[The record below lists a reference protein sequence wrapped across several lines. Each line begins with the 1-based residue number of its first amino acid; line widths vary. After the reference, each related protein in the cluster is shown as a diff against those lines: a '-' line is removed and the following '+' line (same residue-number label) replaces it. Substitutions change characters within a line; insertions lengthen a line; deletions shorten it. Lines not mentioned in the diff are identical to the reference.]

1 MIARYTDIGALLGG
15 LRKLPPER
23 PALTFYKGRTRAG
36 RWSYG
41 ELLGAVELFTRRLR
55 DDLGVRRGDR
65 VAVLAP
71 NRLEVP
77 AFFLAAMRLGAA
89 VVPLNPTTP
98 PEDWDY
104 ILTHA
109 EARLVFGARELL
121 DRLIRRP
128 PSVCAFE
135 DERLGVDAAP
145 EPPADAAPLA
155 GEMAIALYTSGT
167 TGNPKGVALAQSSL
181 LANAW
186 SMAVNFQFGE
196 ETQLAVLPLYHA
208 HALGF
213 GLMTTLITGGHL
225 VFMERFD
232 PFAWGEVLRVEGVTL
247 SSVVPTLLQ
256 PLLQIGVRAEKV
268 PSLRALLVSSAP
280 LTASLA
286 RAFEE
291 KTKLRLIQGW
301 GLSEY
306 TNFACC
312 LPVDLPEPERR
323 QLLYGEELTSI
334 GGPLSGTEVKVVGPD
349 GAALPAGERGEL
361 CVRGHSTMLAY
372 FRDENT
378 TAATLGADGWLR
390 TGDEGFFR
398 VSTAGPAFYITGR
411 IKETI
416 IRDGDKF
423 SPLAIE
429 RRILS
434 AGPRDRRAA
443 RRARLPARSPRRG
456 DRRVPGERRA
466 GRRSARAPD
475 QGGGRDAPRRAAE
488 GHPLRPG
495 PHPAHTHGQDP
506 ATQAARCLRALPRL
520 PRRASDRARGLTDT
534 GRVSAAGVTRRERRA
549 VGPEPP
555 ASGSRS

>member
-1 MIARYTDIGALLGG
+1 MIARHDDVPALLAG
-15 LRKLPPER
+15 LRALPPER

-41 ELLGAVELFTRRLR
+41 ELLGAVERFARRL
-55 DDLGVRRGDR
+55 DALGVRAGDR

-77 AFFLAAMRLGAA
+77 ALFLAAMQLGAA
-89 VVPLNPTTP
+89 VVPLNPTNP

-121 DRLIRRP
+121 DRLVRRP
-128 PSVCAFE
+128 PTVCAFE
-135 DERLGVDAAP
+135 DEPATSSAEAAVAP
-145 EPPADAAPLA
+145 PPAA
-155 GEMAIALYTSGT
+155 GTLGRQMAIVLYTSGT
-167 TGNPKGVALAQSSL
+167 TGNPKGVALGQGSL

-186 SMAVNFQFGE
+186 SMAVNFAFAD

-213 GLMTTLITGGHL
+213 GLMTTLATGGHL

-232 PFAWGEVLRVEGVTL
+232 PFAWSEVVRTESVTL

-256 PLLQIGVRAEKV
+256 PLLQVGVRAEKI
-268 PSLRALLVSSAP
+268 PTLRALLVSSAP
-280 LTASLA
+280 LSATLA

-291 KTKLRLIQGW
+291 KTKLRLVQGW

-312 LPVDLPEPERR
+312 LPLDLPEEARR
-323 QLLYGEELTSI
+323 RLISGGELTSI

-349 GAALPAGERGEL
+349 GASLPAGERGEL

-372 FRDENT
+372 FRDAGA

-390 TGDEGFFR
+390 TGDEGFFELE
-398 VSTAGPAFYITGR
+398 AGRPAFYITGR

-429 RRILS
+429 RRVLADIPELEGRMVALGFPHDLHGEEIGLYLES
-434 AGPRDRRAA
+434 EALGDDL
-443 RRARLPARSPRRG
+443 RARLAKVVGEMPLDARPKVILHGGAPIPRTHTGKIQRRKLHAAFAPYRDCRG
-456 DRRVPGERRA
+456 ALRIE
-466 GRRSARAPD
+466 
-475 QGGGRDAPRRAAE
+475 RAA
-488 GHPLRPG
+488 
-495 PHPAHTHGQDP
+495 
-506 ATQAARCLRALPRL
+506 
-520 PRRASDRARGLTDT
+520 
-534 GRVSAAGVTRRERRA
+534 
-549 VGPEPP
+549 
-555 ASGSRS
+555 